1 MKTTFVDAIE
11 DGDLAI
17 ASALHVAA
25 TQVRSARCERAV
37 DDLTRPEDIKG
48 EPHLSMRMRAGV
60 PLDRTTVAALHA
72 ELGAWLAAHPA
83 EVDRG

>member
-48 EPHLSMRMRAGV
+48 EPHLSMRTAPV
-60 PLDRTTVAALHA
+60 PTTEARSTLARRI
-72 ELGAWLAAHPA
+72 GA
-83 EVDRG
+83 